1 MLAALKEIKWEWNM
15 TMSALRSIGSKLFS
29 FNANSSKEALN
40 QLTGPVGAIKFWE
53 RIFSQFWILIFLWFG
68 AMLSLALAFF
78 NVLPIPALDG
88 GRLLAIL
95 IQAIFRIKQEN
106 FSKVEGRINVVFF
119 WFLMLM
125 GIVIIF
131 KDLIVWRGVSLPF
144 FKWF

>member
-1 MLAALKEIKWEWNM
+1 MNK
-15 TMSALRSIGSKLFS
+15 RSNIAPIAIFFASMIVI
-29 FNANSSKEALN
+29 
-40 QLTGPVGAIKFWE
+40 QLLCSIV
-53 RIFSQFWILIFLWFG
+53 
-68 AMLSLALAFF
+68 F

-119 WFLMLM
+119 WRLMLM

-144 FKWF
+144 FK